1 MPWDSKKKK
10 KKKESSHQARA
21 ACKIWCFKRACMSV
35 SPDITLCGW
44 LGSKHQLSVWQ
55 THVVPCY
62 IAPQTPKGKTR
73 MELPSVAFKARCLL
87 LGWNQGHEFWLKSG
101 KCQRC
106 EPSPSMQITVSQM
119 WPPFYANH
127 SGCHRCDLPSMQI
140 TVGIKLFPDK
150 LSFLTNYV
158 KNDENSQL
166 TAVFWNKIFLCP
178 CRWSVL
184 MSTVACA
191 VTTCSTGEK
200 SLFPLRTPPPHPT
213 PTHTNEC
220 YNSRVVL
227 LYGGQTHISI
237 LWFWSGDFI
246 IIHKPLAWQYKV
258 KK

>member
-1 MPWDSKKKK
+1 
-10 KKKESSHQARA
+10 
-21 ACKIWCFKRACMSV
+21 MSV
-35 SPDITLCGW
+35 IPDITLCGW

-62 IAPQTPKGKTR
+62 ITPRPPKEKQR
-73 MELPSVAFKARCLL
+73 WNSLL
-87 LGWNQGHEFWLKSG
+87 LLSRPLVFFWVEIGAINFDWNLESVTDVNPPHLCKS
-101 KCQRC
+101 Q
-106 EPSPSMQITVSQM
+106 
-119 WPPFYANH
+119 
-127 SGCHRCDLPSMQI
+127 CHRCDLPSMQI

-158 KNDENSQL
+158 KNDENSPL

-191 VTTCSTGEK
+191 VITCSNGKK
-200 SLFPLRTPPPHPT
+200 SLFPLHTPPPQTH
-213 PTHTNEC
+213 THTNEC

-227 LYGGQTHISI
+227 LYGGQTRISI

>member
-1 MPWDSKKKK
+1 
-10 KKKESSHQARA
+10 
-21 ACKIWCFKRACMSV
+21 MSV
-35 SPDITLCGW
+35 IPDITLCGW

-62 IAPQTPKGKTR
+62 ITPQTPKGKTR
-73 MELPSVAFKARCLL
+73 MEFPSVAFKAPCLL
-87 LGWNQGHEFWLKSG
+87 LGWNRGHRFWLKSG
-101 KCQRC
+101 KCHRC

-119 WPPFYANH
+119 WPPVYANH

-140 TVGIKLFPDK
+140 TVGVTDVTSHLCKSQWVLNY
-150 LSFLTNYV
+150 FLTNCLSWQTMSKMMKTHCWLQCFGIRYFSVPVVGVCWCPLWHVLLSPALMV
-158 KNDENSQL
+158 K
-166 TAVFWNKIFLCP
+166 I
-178 CRWSVL
+178 
-184 MSTVACA
+184 
-191 VTTCSTGEK
+191 
-200 SLFPLRTPPPHPT
+200 LFPLHTPPPQTH
-213 PTHTNEC
+213 THTNEC